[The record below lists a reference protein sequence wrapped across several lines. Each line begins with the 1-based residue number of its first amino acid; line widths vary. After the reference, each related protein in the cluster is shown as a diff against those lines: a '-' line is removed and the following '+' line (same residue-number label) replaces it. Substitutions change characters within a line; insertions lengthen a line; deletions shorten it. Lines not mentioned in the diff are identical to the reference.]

1 MSDKTL
7 ISYSGMSKFCT
18 CKRAYYWRYGAKI
31 EPLYVS
37 DALTFG
43 KLIHA
48 CLEAFYQGKP
58 YGQLIKDNYADRNEN
73 PRQAHHFAL
82 AFAMMSGYVKKY
94 AEQDLKF
101 NILNTELP
109 FECEIINPMTGRKSR
124 KFRLRGFIDRVNDK
138 SGGIWL
144 HEYKT
149 TAQLND
155 SYINRIRHNLQ
166 ELIYVIAYEQLHGV
180 KVKGIIHDAI
190 QKVSLTQGKG
200 ETEQEY
206 QTRLAALIAKSKTGK
221 SSAKRKIPET
231 LAEFGG
237 RLTQRYLTDPSVFHR
252 EEILV
257 DRRRLEEA
265 KQELWDVTQDI
276 GKCKTFYKSRG
287 QCYGFGECD
296 FFKICNSS
304 DNPLIIKNYYKERQN
319 DVTNS
324 EAEEEHKSF

>member
-1 MSDKTL
+1 MT
-7 ISYSGMSKFCT
+7 
-18 CKRAYYWRYGAKI
+18 
-31 EPLYVS
+31 S
-37 DALTFG
+37 DALGFG

-58 YGQLIKDNYADRNEN
+58 YGQLIKDNYQERDNRPN
-73 PRQAHHFAL
+73 QAHHFAL

-101 NILNTELP
+101 NIVNTELP
-109 FECEIINPMTGRKSR
+109 FECNIINPATGRKSR
-124 KFRLRGFIDRVNDK
+124 KFRLRGFIDRVNDL

-155 SYINRIRHNLQ
+155 GYKDRIRHKLQ
-166 ELIYVIAYEQLHGV
+166 ELIYVIAYEQIYGV

-206 QTRLAALIAKSKTGK
+206 QDRLAALIAKSKTGK

-231 LAEFGG
+231 LVAFIE
-237 RLTQRYLTDPSVFHR
+237 RLTQRYQTDPSVFHR

-265 KQELWDVTQDI
+265 KQELWDMTQDI
-276 GKCKTFYKSRG
+276 GKCKTFYKNRS
-287 QCYGFGECD
+287 QCYGFGECE
-296 FFKICNSS
+296 FFKICNSG
-304 DNPLIIKNYYKERQN
+304 DNPLIINQYYKERED
-319 DVTNS
+319 DVTNRK
-324 EAEEEHKSF
+324 EQEENQPF